1 MNFVLLSW
9 LYAFYFFDYKWAMT
23 NVPLV
28 TRVQHFEGH
37 FAFFAG
43 EIVSL
48 MASPKLP
55 CLAKTS
61 ELSLDQVELM
71 Q

>member
-1 MNFVLLSW
+1 MEMSVKAADRGRLFSGAAGPVLNFVLLSW
-9 LYAFYFFDYKWAMT
+9 LYAFYFFDYKWTLT

-43 EIVSL
+43 EIS
-48 MASPKLP
+48 
-55 CLAKTS
+55 
-61 ELSLDQVELM
+61 
-71 Q
+71 